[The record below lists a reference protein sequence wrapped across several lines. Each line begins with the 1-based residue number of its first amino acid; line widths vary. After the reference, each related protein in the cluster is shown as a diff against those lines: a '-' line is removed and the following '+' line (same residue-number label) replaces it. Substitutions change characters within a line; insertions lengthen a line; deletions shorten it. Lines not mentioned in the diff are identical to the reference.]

1 MDKDT
6 KALALR
12 AQAQGLLQE
21 AQALD
26 GLEPFKVT
34 HQHECGAS
42 VYLVWSD
49 DRPSEAD
56 ACLVLDAEFEED
68 RNESIDI
75 DIDTGLMLEE
85 MTGVAPASRR
95 ADIRALAAGE
105 KED

>member
-12 AQAQGLLQE
+12 VQALGLLQE

-26 GLEPFKVT
+26 GLRLFVVT
-34 HQHECGAS
+34 HHHEYGAS

-49 DRPSEAD
+49 DSPSEED

-75 DIDTGLMLEE
+75 DPSLTLEE
-85 MTGVAPASRR
+85 MTGVAPASRM
-95 ADIRALAAGE
+95 AALCALAAGE
-105 KED
+105 EED